1 VDDAAYWA
9 FSFDEM
15 GKFDLPAA
23 FGYIL
28 NVTRGV
34 NVMNANFDDFLS
46 QFFAAK
52 SFPIFI
58 KPMSS
63 FLSSFLKLSPYT
75 RVGFELT
82 THSFSLLGGRLRRY
96 H

>member
-34 NVMNANFDDFLS
+34 NVMNANFVE
-46 QFFAAK
+46 
-52 SFPIFI
+52 SFKPIFCR
-58 KPMSS
+58 K
-63 FLSSFLKLSPYT
+63 K
-75 RVGFELT
+75 
-82 THSFSLLGGRLRRY
+82 FSDFY
-96 H
+96 